1 MRKKII
7 STLFSIAVGAA
18 APLAPAF
25 ASQQPTNQPDL
36 VTQIGERQLQSG
48 ANYLD
53 TTIGQNRDN
62 LKAGVDNGLNQA
74 SLAGQLAQPLVDKTF
89 QQFDSLY
96 QQQKNSLMADLQT
109 KLAPV
114 FGQIG
119 GALGGILNGIFG
131 GGGVN
136 TQGDPLQARGQIDRS
151 ADAGGQM
158 VRSIATQAP
167 NADTQT
173 IVATALTNLRNLSLQ
188 ATTAVM
194 GEVNKLL
201 KQRIA
206 TDPTNANATDAHKA
220 QIALSQA
227 QAQAVLERA
236 GQAQAYA
243 DSDTVRLS
251 TQASGAEAQKSADST
266 LDRLDSMAI
275 QLGTLNQT
283 IAVGVNTQ
291 IEHKQLLAANLQQ
304 TAADAQERTISRDAE
319 SRQTLEAQRRRLV
332 NQQIIQGMVTRK

>member
-1 MRKKII
+1 M
-7 STLFSIAVGAA
+7 V
-18 APLAPAF
+18 LATPAL
-25 ASQQPTNQPDL
+25 ASQQPQPTDL
-36 VTQIGERQLQSG
+36 VTQTADRQLQSG

-53 TTIGQNRDN
+53 TTIGQSRDN
-62 LKAGVDNGLNQA
+62 LKAGVDNGLDRA
-74 SLAGQLAQPLVDKTF
+74 GVAGQLAQPLVDKTF
-89 QQFDSLY
+89 QQFDGLY

-114 FGQIG
+114 FGQIS

-131 GGGVN
+131 GSGAN

-158 VRSIATQAP
+158 VRSIANNSP

-173 IVATALTNLRNLSLQ
+173 IAATALTNLRNLSLQ

-206 TDPTNANATDAHKA
+206 TDPTNANATDAQKA

-227 QAQAVLERA
+227 QARAVLERV

-243 DSDTVRLS
+243 DADTVRLS

-266 LDRLDSMAI
+266 LDRLDSMAV
-275 QLGTLNQT
+275 QLLTLNQT
-283 IAVGVNTQ
+283 IAVGVHTQ

-319 SRQTLEAQRRRLV
+319 QRQTLETQRRRLI
-332 NQQIIQGMVTRK
+332 NQQIIQGIVLGK

>member
-1 MRKKII
+1 MRKKLI
-7 STLFSIAVGAA
+7 STTFWIGAMV
-18 APLAPAF
+18 LATPAL
-25 ASQQPTNQPDL
+25 ASQQPQPTDL
-36 VTQIGERQLQSG
+36 VTQTADRQLQSG

-53 TTIGQNRDN
+53 TTIGQSRDN
-62 LKAGVDNGLNQA
+62 LKAGVDNGLDRA
-74 SLAGQLAQPLVDKTF
+74 GVAGQLAQPLVDKTF
-89 QQFDSLY
+89 QQFDGLY

-114 FGQIG
+114 FGQIS

-131 GGGVN
+131 GSGAN

-158 VRSIATQAP
+158 VRSIANNSP

-173 IVATALTNLRNLSLQ
+173 IAATALTNLRNLSLQ

-206 TDPTNANATDAHKA
+206 TDPTNANATDAQKA

-227 QAQAVLERA
+227 QARAVLERV

-243 DSDTVRLS
+243 DADTVRLS

-266 LDRLDSMAI
+266 LDRLDSMAV
-275 QLGTLNQT
+275 QLLTLNQT
-283 IAVGVNTQ
+283 IAVGVHTQ

-319 SRQTLEAQRRRLV
+319 QRQTLETQRRRLI
-332 NQQIIQGMVTRK
+332 NQQIIQGIVLGK